1 MLISLICLEFRIFQL
16 NFMYMYFC
24 DTEKAYFRSQYH
36 EEKHRFQILM
46 PKFVSMKLLHLVEL
60 LDLEIKDLFCI
71 VYQKTYNNIFYTLS
85 YLFELSYAVNIYQCL
100 NINERIENS
109 MFKQTSFSKKLYLMY
124 PWNCMTVK
132 CVVFLVIKSL
142 EMVNEVNLEIFMV
155 NNTAWLNRF
164 VLFLAIDLKIKPLC
178 L

>member
-1 MLISLICLEFRIFQL
+1 
-16 NFMYMYFC
+16 
-24 DTEKAYFRSQYH
+24 
-36 EEKHRFQILM
+36 
-46 PKFVSMKLLHLVEL
+46 
-60 LDLEIKDLFCI
+60 
-71 VYQKTYNNIFYTLS
+71 
-85 YLFELSYAVNIYQCL
+85 
-100 NINERIENS
+100 